1 MEIQRSRVLPPGGR
15 GATDLTNTVPDC
27 PSAKFRRSASL
38 RAGYYLSEYEYVPQS
53 PGKDEWKLAEPPHR
67 LVAARGSTGYY
78 PNEGLSTVTPSD
90 WL

>member
-15 GATDLTNTVPDC
+15 GATDLTNTVPD
-27 PSAKFRRSASL
+27 SL